1 MKIFFQ
7 KLIVMVLA
15 FAAFTVLAAE
25 PEDFLPADAPI
36 IFRVNCNQVFN
47 RLKDALQNADHPV
60 AVELTSQFNIDVC
73 DFFSGQAWG
82 AVYPKKPKSTQIF
95 IKTKLSEKSFAQALA
110 AASKNGQAPAIQI
123 VKHKN
128 RNIYVVYSN
137 SAEKFAFCYL
147 ADDVI
152 MVCSYGQHD
161 IAAPAGKRNELISK
175 INKDSTLALCIDMTG
190 TPGNKKF
197 NVQSVNMLIDL
208 QGAAGSEEIALHIAA
223 QCQDRKTASQL
234 AGMYQFALPMLVST
248 LLINDP
254 ELARRQAA
262 AIKVDCRDNQMSVDY
277 RLDMESLKNIIKY
290 FSDPNNSKLIFQT
303 LQQIK

>member
-1 MKIFFQ
+1 
-7 KLIVMVLA
+7 MVLA
-15 FAAFTVLAAE
+15 FAAWTVFAAE
-25 PEDFLPADAPI
+25 PEDFLPADAPV
-36 IFRVNCNQVFN
+36 IFRVNSNQVFN
-47 RLKDALQNADHPV
+47 RLKDVLQNADHPV
-60 AVELTSQFNIDVC
+60 AAELTSKFNIDVC
-73 DFFSGQAWG
+73 DFFSGQVWG
-82 AVYPKKPKSTQIF
+82 AVYPEKPKSTQIF
-95 IKTKLSEKSFAQALA
+95 IKTKLAEKSFVRSLD

-128 RNIYVVYSN
+128 RNIYIVCSN

-147 ADDVI
+147 TDDVI
-152 MVCSYGQHD
+152 MVSSYGQLD
-161 IAAPAGKRNELISK
+161 IAAPAGKRNELIKK

-190 TPGNKKF
+190 TPGNKKL
-197 NVQSVNMLIDL
+197 NVQSVDMLIDL
-208 QGAAGSEEIALHIAA
+208 QGAAGSEEIVLHIAA
-223 QCQDRKTASQL
+223 QCRNRKTASQL

-262 AIKVDCRDNQMSVDY
+262 AIKVGSKDNQMSVDY
-277 RLDMESLKNIIKY
+277 RLDRESLKNIIKY